1 MFNLAIWKFLLVDS
15 GGALVWAGAYIGWL
29 AVSQAIGRC
38 GRRNVQ
44 IRGLVWSRFGGRFV
58 GVSLL

>member
-15 GGALVWAGAYIGWL
+15 GGALVWAGADIGRWL
-29 AVSQAIGRC
+29 AISQAIGRC

-44 IRGLVWSRFGGRFV
+44 IRRLVWNRFGDRFV
-58 GVSLL
+58 GS